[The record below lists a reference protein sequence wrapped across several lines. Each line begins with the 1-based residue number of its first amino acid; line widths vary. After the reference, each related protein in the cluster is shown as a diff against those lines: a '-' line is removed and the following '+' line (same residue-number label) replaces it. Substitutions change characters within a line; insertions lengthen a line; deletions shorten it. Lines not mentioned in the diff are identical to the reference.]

1 MVELPSKV
9 LIFSAFLCV
18 YIYEIKGRPNNFD
31 DVTEVE
37 DQNKFE
43 ESDLLKKSKTN
54 TGGQDKGMNL
64 ISQLVCVNLKMLCRF
79 IACLWP

>member
-18 YIYEIKGRPNNFD
+18 YISEIKGRPNNFE
-31 DVTEVE
+31 DVTVVE

-54 TGGQDKGMNL
+54 SGGQDKGMYS
-64 ISQLVCVNLKMLCRF
+64 ISQLVCVN
-79 IACLWP
+79 